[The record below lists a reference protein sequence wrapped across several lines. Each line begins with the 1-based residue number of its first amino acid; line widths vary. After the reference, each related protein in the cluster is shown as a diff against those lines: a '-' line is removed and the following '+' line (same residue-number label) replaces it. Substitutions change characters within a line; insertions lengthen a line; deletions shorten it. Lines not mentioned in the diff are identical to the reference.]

1 MIDILNYYDNILDRN
16 HISPAS
22 YFEWNTYRV
31 FNILGG
37 YNSLIPNF
45 KLDENGKPSGCAK
58 PGLEDILIEYDT
70 LNILVECSL
79 RSGVSQVDTEGN
91 SVYRH
96 NLEKSKVS
104 TSRCISLF
112 IAPTIHDELYLYYS
126 HKFRAEI
133 VPLSLPQFKKIC
145 IYLRDKNIE
154 DTLCTILSNLVYCN
168 NFSSSQEWK
177 IGIDNYISK
186 L

>member
-1 MIDILNYYDNILDRN
+1 MINILNYYDNILDRN
-16 HISPAS
+16 HLSPAS

-31 FNILGG
+31 FHSLGG
-37 YNSLIPNF
+37 YNAIIPNF
-45 KLDENGKPSGCAK
+45 KLDDNGKPSGCAK
-58 PGLEDILIEYDT
+58 PGLEDILIEYST
-70 LNILVECSL
+70 LNLLVECSL
-79 RSGVSQVDTEGN
+79 RSGLSQVDTEGN

-104 TSRCISLF
+104 NSRCISLF

-133 VPLSLPQFKKIC
+133 VPLSLPQFRKLC
-145 IYLRDKNIE
+145 IYLQDKNIE
-154 DTLCTILSNLVYCN
+154 DTLCDILSHLVYYN
-168 NFSSSQEWK
+168 NFSSSQTWK
-177 IGIDNYISK
+177 IGIDNYIGN